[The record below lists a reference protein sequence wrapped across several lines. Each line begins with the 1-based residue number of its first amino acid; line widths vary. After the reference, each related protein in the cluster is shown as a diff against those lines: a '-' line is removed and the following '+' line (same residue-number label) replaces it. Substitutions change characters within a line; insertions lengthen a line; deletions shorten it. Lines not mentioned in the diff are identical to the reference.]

1 MLNYQKLLVSD
12 VKFCYICT
20 IRFRLIVSFIETLQA
35 RKIARF
41 RRACS
46 FLDYLTS
53 KPAHMKTKPAHMNIS
68 VYSLKILLYIEPK
81 VHDITVFDDVG
92 FAFHG

>member
-12 VKFCYICT
+12 VKFYYICT
-20 IRFRLIVSFIETLQA
+20 IRFRLIVSFTETLQA

-46 FLDYLTS
+46 FHT
-53 KPAHMKTKPAHMNIS
+53 
-68 VYSLKILLYIEPK
+68 
-81 VHDITVFDDVG
+81 
-92 FAFHG
+92 